1 MDTGGQSVS
10 ELVPAPDVETS
21 EKLNFRSAMEKHLK
35 ENSLRL
41 ITFSPDD
48 QCGSIGCINVGCKYD
63 ASITLSS
70 SQEGLFDIH
79 VIIDHT
85 CAMHRPAISCFS
97 AAPSLASDY
106 IATGDIVIFVVS
118 MDKVIADQITAG
130 KVYSS
135 AYGEF
140 HHDDMIGKPY
150 GAKLFSK
157 TKTGFIFALHFSP
170 SLWTRSMERR
180 TQILFI
186 PDISIIIMRSNIRP
200 GSRVCEAGIGSGS
213 LTHHLFHRIYPGG
226 RLFCCDIDE
235 SRSRLAQEDLLN
247 HYSSL
252 CSFKHRDND
261 FTELISMS
269 HRDVGVC
276 GFQNDAVDI
285 DFVFL
290 DLPNPETV
298 IPHLQRSLKVG
309 GTCAIFV
316 PCLEQVH
323 TAVQALCRYGFGSVE
338 TIKSFSIAY
347 EAFSRTLPVPP
358 LRKIVKDSKNNSTDG
373 AQQKRGGVRAHVA
386 TDMVDTIKFSGLA
399 PTKFMRTHT
408 GFLVFANYFGQD
420 TGQ

>member
-21 EKLNFRSAMEKHLK
+21 EKLNFRSAVEKHLK
-35 ENSLRL
+35 ENNLRL
-41 ITFSPDD
+41 ITFSLDD
-48 QCGSIGCINVGCKYD
+48 QCGSIGCINVGCKYN

-70 SQEGLFDIH
+70 SQGGLFDIH
-79 VIIDHT
+79 VVTDHT

-358 LRKIVKDSKNNSTDG
+358 LRKIVKDSKNNSADG